1 MGAASSGQ
9 NERADPKKRKG
20 RILILDDEY
29 DILSLLR
36 ESLAYYGFDV
46 DAFSDPD
53 YAVNSFLR
61 TPTNYDLVLM
71 DFRLNG
77 MDGKMIYKR
86 FKEFGSAFKVC
97 ILTALDFDVTEFR
110 KFCPSFEEKFLV
122 KKPVKISSLVQTLN
136 SLSK

>member
-1 MGAASSGQ
+1 MGAGSSGQ
-9 NERADPKKRKG
+9 NERVDPEKRKG
-20 RILILDDEY
+20 RILILDYEY
-29 DILSLLR
+29 DILSLLQ
-36 ESLAYYGFDV
+36 ESLVYYGFEV
-46 DAFSDPD
+46 DAFSDPN

-77 MDGKMIYKR
+77 IDGKTIYKR
-86 FKEFGSAFKVC
+86 FKEFDSALKVC
-97 ILTALDFDVTEFR
+97 ILTAFDFDITEFR

-136 SLSK
+136 SLLK

>member
-1 MGAASSGQ
+1 MGGSSGQ

-20 RILILDDEY
+20 RILILEDEY

-36 ESLAYYGFDV
+36 ESLSFYGFEV

-53 YAVNSFLR
+53 HAVNSFLT

-77 MDGKMIYKR
+77 VDGKTIYKR
-86 FKEFGSAFKVC
+86 FKKFDSAFKVC
-97 ILTALDFDVTEFR
+97 ILTALNFDIPEFR

-122 KKPVKISSLVQTLN
+122 KKPVKISSLVQTL
-136 SLSK
+136 SLLLD